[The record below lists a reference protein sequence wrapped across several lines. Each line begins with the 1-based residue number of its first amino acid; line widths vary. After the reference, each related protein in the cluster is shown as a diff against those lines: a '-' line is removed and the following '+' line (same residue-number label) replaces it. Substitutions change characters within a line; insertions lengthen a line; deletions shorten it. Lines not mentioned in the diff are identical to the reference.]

1 MVIFP
6 YCRPKLRN
14 QKENNM
20 NEIIEQLEKIVAEY
34 EETLSWKAGGSIVDK
49 TAHVLGQYRKIADN
63 AIYEAKRFLEDV
75 KTQFKALEIVIEGLS
90 SEGMNHSQKRVI
102 ANHLITMLRTMIDR
116 IDTTEINYSTQ
127 MFDRYNFFRSHTPER
142 KLYEDRANLSM
153 ALERN
158 KREIEELKKK
168 HPEIFNESDEDLPY

>member
-1 MVIFP
+1 MEEV
-6 YCRPKLRN
+6 L
-14 QKENNM
+14 
-20 NEIIEQLEKIVAEY
+20 EQLNKIVADY
-34 EETLSWKAGGSIVDK
+34 EETLSYKSGGSVVDK

-102 ANHLITMLRTMIDR
+102 ANHLITMLRTMVDR

-142 KLYEDRANLSM
+142 KLYEDRANLSL
-153 ALERN
+153 ALEHQ
-158 KREIEELKKK
+158 KIYIEDLKKK
-168 HPEIFNESDEDLPY
+168 HPHIFEQQENDDLPY